1 MKPFYGNG
9 YNDRSRPTSLNNK
22 KLKEYTL
29 WHSMLTRC
37 FCKKYQSRQPTY
49 EKCFISE
56 NFKNYSYF
64 YDWCQNQIGFDQDG
78 WQLDKDILV
87 KGNTIYSEDTCV
99 FVPKDLN
106 VLLEKSNAARGSN
119 PIGVSF
125 CKDRGLFQ
133 VAIKKGG
140 KRIGLGR
147 YNCPKYAFTVYKKAK
162 EDHIKFIAEKW
173 KDYIDHRAYAALMQ
187 YTVEITD

>member
-1 MKPFYGNG
+1 MQLIHGHG

-64 YDWCQNQIGFDQDG
+64 YDWCQNQIGFDQEG
-78 WQLDKDILV
+78 WQLDKDIPL

-106 VLLEKSNAARGSN
+106 VLLEKSEALRGN
-119 PIGVSF
+119 TPIGVSYDANRRKYKAQIKIF
-125 CKDRGLFQ
+125 GKNCFIGRFGSYEDAFAAYKARKEEYIKD
-133 VAIKKGG
+133 VA
-140 KRIGLGR
+140 
-147 YNCPKYAFTVYKKAK
+147 NKYI
-162 EDHIKFIAEKW
+162 ES
-173 KDYIDHRAYAALMQ
+173 IDPRAYEALMQ